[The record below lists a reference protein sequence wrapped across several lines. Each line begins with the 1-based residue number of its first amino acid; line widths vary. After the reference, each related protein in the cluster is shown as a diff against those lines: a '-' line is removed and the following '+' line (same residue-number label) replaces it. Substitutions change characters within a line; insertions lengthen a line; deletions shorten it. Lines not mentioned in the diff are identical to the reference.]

1 MSLHDLYLTE
11 ALKIHVQIVG
21 APQARDAI
29 QATLHYQL
37 AWRLQNHVMDLSL
50 PGGQDALFL
59 NVDATNRTTQCTQ
72 IPRKDNL
79 DSESISDFFGNDLDW
94 IKEFGHDGL
103 GVFWYKCPFTRHI
116 PWDIDCNCTEC
127 EEDYY
132 GSEDDDEVD
141 YDEYSYDRAKWDGE
155 EYQFLVSHKPQ
166 DWPALPT
173 P

>member
-1 MSLHDLYLTE
+1 MHANLGMSEITLNAGTVFVTIFQNFNMSLHDLYLTE
-11 ALKIHVQIVG
+11 ALKIHVQILG

-37 AWRLQNHVMDLSL
+37 AWRVQNHVMDLSL

-72 IPRKDNL
+72 IP
-79 DSESISDFFGNDLDW
+79 
-94 IKEFGHDGL
+94 
-103 GVFWYKCPFTRHI
+103 RHI

-141 YDEYSYDRAKWDGE
+141 YDEYSYDRAKWDEE